1 MPLIVLIAFYLIK
14 ALVLLIFIS
23 SVLSWF
29 RPDPRNRFVK
39 LVRTLVDP
47 LIHPIQRIIP
57 PVGGMDLSPLI
68 AFVILLLLQS
78 LLQKS
83 FTH

>member
-1 MPLIVLIAFYLIK
+1 MPLIVLIVLYLIK

-29 RPDPRNRFVK
+29 HPDPRNPFVK
-39 LVRTLVDP
+39 LVRTVVDP
-47 LIHPIQRIIP
+47 LVHPIQRIIP
-57 PVGGMDLSPLI
+57 PFGGMDFSPLI

-78 LLQKS
+78 LLQKG

>member
-1 MPLIVLIAFYLIK
+1 MPLIVLIVLYLIK

-29 RPDPRNRFVK
+29 RPDPRNPFVK
-39 LVRTLVDP
+39 LVRTVVDP
-47 LIHPIQRIIP
+47 LLHPIQHIIP
-57 PVGGMDLSPLI
+57 PVGGMDFSPLI

-78 LLQKS
+78 LLQKG
-83 FTH
+83 FTY